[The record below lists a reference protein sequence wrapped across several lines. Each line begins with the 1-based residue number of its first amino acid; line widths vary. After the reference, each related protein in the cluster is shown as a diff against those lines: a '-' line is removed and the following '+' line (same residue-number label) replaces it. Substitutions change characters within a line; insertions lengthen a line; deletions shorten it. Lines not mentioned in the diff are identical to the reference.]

1 MARPRNVSRR
11 ALLGVAVLG
20 GGFALGAGS
29 AAATRIAMRYQ
40 GEFLPGSKVGGVDI
54 SGLTPEQ
61 AVDML
66 ASRWRA
72 YIASPVV
79 FAAPDQDWKPTGEE
93 IGIGVDYLTPV
104 REAYGWGRRG
114 GIFRRGREN
123 ASATALSRDFPIE
136 FTFQRGKLRR
146 YLAGIASRYF
156 RPVVNASVEVKD
168 GEIRLRA
175 GGRGVELDWEAAVDL
190 VDPPGPNAGRQR
202 VTIPI
207 KETETAS
214 DLSTANVED
223 LTKTIVK
230 MLEDPIVLDFEGN
243 GWLVDQQTL
252 KDALKLEQMGTEV
265 VPTFDR
271 SKFEPLF
278 DEIDGRLA
286 IASSDGSW
294 EYDSESGRIV
304 EFVPSIDG
312 RRLDRGSLASG
323 IVDGAKSGNRRVDI
337 PIVGVPA
344 SRTAVK
350 DLGIENLIASGES
363 FFFNSPSFRIHN
375 IEVGAR
381 LLDGSLI
388 RQGEEFSFNK
398 YLGPI
403 EYDRGFV
410 DGLVIIEDSTVDA
423 IGGGICQ
430 VSTTMF
436 RAAFLAGSPITERH
450 KHLYRVRYYEHGNFP
465 IGFDASIWQPVL
477 DLRFAN
483 DTEGPIMVRSLFSRR
498 GRSLKFELWGRRPDR
513 TVEIAGHHL
522 SDWEDAPPD
531 EWVIDEELPEETTQ
545 QTEWAVRGVFAV
557 LERRVTSAAGAVSN
571 SSFPSSFL
579 PWPNRYVVSPD
590 VAKEEA
596 PDIYEEWE
604 LAKAAEEALE
614 DTEGETAVDTA
625 EESAEDTA
633 ANTAEG
639 SAEETTV
646 ATESVESD
654 EQQASGN
661 E

>member
-1 MARPRNVSRR
+1 MAKPRNVSRR
-11 ALLGVAVLG
+11 ALLGMAVLG

-29 AAATRIAMRYQ
+29 AVATRIAMRYQ

-61 AVDML
+61 AVNMFD
-66 ASRWRA
+66 SHWRE

-79 FAAPDQDWKPTGEE
+79 FRTPDQDWKPSAEE

-104 REAYGWGRRG
+104 RAAYAWGRTG

-123 ASATALSRDFPIE
+123 AAATALSRDFPIE

-156 RPVVNASVEVKD
+156 RPVVNPSVEVVD

-175 GGRGVELDWEAAVDL
+175 GGRGMELDWQAAVDL
-190 VDPPGPNAGRQR
+190 VNPPGPNVGQQQI
-202 VTIPI
+202 TIPI
-207 KETETAS
+207 KETAS
-214 DLSTANVED
+214 NLATANVEN
-223 LTKTIVK
+223 LTQTLIK

-243 GWLVDQQTL
+243 GWLVNQQTL
-252 KDALKLEQMGTEV
+252 KDALKLEQVGTEV

-278 DEIDGRLA
+278 NEIDGQLA
-286 IASSDGSW
+286 IAPSDGSL
-294 EYDSESGRIV
+294 EYDSESGRVV

-312 RRLDRGSLASG
+312 RRLDRDSLAGG
-323 IVDGAKSGNRRVDI
+323 IAEGAKSGNRKVDI
-337 PIVGVPA
+337 PIIGVPA
-344 SRTAVK
+344 SRTTVK
-350 DLGIENLIASGES
+350 GLGIENLIASGES
-363 FFFNSPSFRIHN
+363 FFFHSPSFRIHN

-381 LLDGSLI
+381 LLDGSLV
-388 RQGEEFSFNK
+388 RQGDEFSFNE

-436 RAAFLAGSPITERH
+436 RAAFLAGLPITERH
-450 KHLYRVRYYEHGNFP
+450 KHLYRVRYYEHGDFP

-477 DLRFAN
+477 DLRFLN
-483 DTEGPIMVRSLFSRR
+483 DTEGPVMIRTVFSRR
-498 GRSLKFELWGRRPDR
+498 RRSLKFELWGRGPDR
-513 TVEIAGHHL
+513 TVEISGHRL
-522 SDWEDAPPD
+522 SDWEDPPPD
-531 EWVIDEELPEETTQ
+531 EWVIDEELSEGTTE
-545 QTEWAVRGVFAV
+545 QTEWAVEGVFAV

-571 SSFPSSFL
+571 SSFSSSFL
-579 PWPNRYVVSPD
+579 PWPNRYLVSPD

-596 PDIYEEWE
+596 PEVYEEWRLE
-604 LAKAAEEALE
+604 KAAEETSGDADE
-614 DTEGETAVDTA
+614 ETAADTA
-625 EESAEDTA
+625 GESAEDTA
-633 ANTAEG
+633 GE
-639 SAEETTV
+639 
-646 ATESVESD
+646 TESVESD
-654 EQQASGN
+654 QEQASGN